1 MSHSSITQYL
11 IKIGGQVQGVGFRP
25 YIYRLAHQYQLV
37 GWVKNL
43 AGEVEIKVQGSAT
56 QEFFEQLVVQAPPL
70 ARPYILSCL
79 SQPIEPLTDFQILP
93 SDNAVQGDIHLPPD
107 YFTCSDCLAELHNRQ
122 DRRYRYPF
130 INCTQCGP
138 RYTLISQLPYD
149 RPNTSMAGFPLCP
162 DCLAEYEN
170 PLDRRFH
177 AQPLAC
183 PICGP
188 QLFFHQADV
197 YIYDTALALTAA
209 VQALGAGKIVAVK
222 GIGGYH
228 LLCAADNDDAI
239 LRLRRKK
246 PRPAKPLAVML
257 PGLSLNSMLATDDIF
272 STNGL
277 SITQSELALLC
288 DPKRPIVLVKKTD
301 DFSLSQH
308 LAPGLAEIGIM
319 LPYSPLHHLLL
330 EDFGA
335 PVVATSANLSGEPV
349 LIDNPAV
356 ETRLAPVVDAFLHH
370 NRPILRPADDSVFKT
385 IAKKTR
391 PLRLG
396 RGIAPLELTLPFS
409 IAQPLLAV
417 GAHLKNTIALAWDN
431 RVIISPHIGDL
442 EAPRSLD
449 VFQQVID
456 DLKNIYDIEITKIIC
471 DAHPHYANT
480 RWAKQSGLPVTP
492 VFHHHAHA
500 SALVG
505 EFFNRQ
511 PWLIFTWDGVGY
523 GADGSLW
530 GGEAFYGQPGN
541 WQRVATMRSFSPP
554 GGNKAGREPWRSA
567 LALCWEL
574 GVNWLTAPVDTSL
587 LFQAWQRGLNC
598 PSTTA
603 VGRLFDAAAA
613 LTGVLT
619 TASFEG
625 QGPML
630 LEAIA
635 TEDTD
640 FIELPLEK
648 NALGL
653 WQTDWAPLVPYL
665 LEQNIALE
673 QRAAGFHQSMA
684 HGLLAQA
691 QQIHRETGVKQIG
704 LTGGVF
710 QNRRLAETTVALL
723 QEAGFAVYLT
733 EQLPCNDGGLSF
745 GQVIEYN
752 GSEE

>member
-1 MSHSSITQYL
+1 MTTSIGQYL
-11 IKIGGQVQGVGFRP
+11 VKIGGQVQGVGFRP
-25 YIYRLAHQYQLV
+25 YIYRLAHQYGML
-37 GWVKNL
+37 GWVKNVT
-43 AGEVEIKVQGSAT
+43 GEVEIKVQGTESAV
-56 QEFFEQLVVQAPPL
+56 ENFLEQLVVQAPPL
-70 ARPYILSCL
+70 AQPHLISCI
-79 SQPIEPLTDFQILP
+79 SQPVELLTGFQILP
-93 SDNAVQGDIHLPPD
+93 SENKTVANIHLPPD
-107 YFTCSDCLAELHNRQ
+107 YFTCPDCLTELHNPQ

-138 RYTLISQLPYD
+138 RYTLIAQLPYD
-149 RPNTSMAGFPLCP
+149 RPNTSMADFSLCP
-162 DCLAEYEN
+162 DCLAEYNN

-188 QLFFHQADV
+188 QLTFHQAELV
-197 YIYDTALALTAA
+197 IKDTALALTAA
-209 VQALGAGKIVAVK
+209 VTALQAGQILAVK

-228 LLCAADNDDAI
+228 LLCAADNDEAI

-257 PGLSLNSMLATDDIF
+257 PENLIPSAE
-272 STNGL
+272 NGFN
-277 SITQSELALLC
+277 ITESELALLR

-301 DFSLSQH
+301 EFSLSQH
-308 LAPGLAEIGIM
+308 LAPGLADIGIM
-319 LPYSPLHHLLL
+319 QPYSPLHHLLL
-330 EDFGA
+330 TDFGA
-335 PVVATSANLSGEPV
+335 PVVATSANISGEPV
-349 LIDNPAV
+349 LIDNQAV

-385 IAKKTR
+385 IAQKSR

-409 IAQPLLAV
+409 ITQPLLAV

-449 VFQQVID
+449 IFQQVIH
-456 DLKNIYDIEITKIIC
+456 DLTNIYRIEITQIIC

-480 RWAKQSGLPVTP
+480 RWAKHSGLPVTP

-505 EFFNRQ
+505 EFVNGQ

-523 GADGSLW
+523 GADGRLW
-530 GGEAFYGQPGN
+530 GGEAFYGQPGH
-541 WQRVATMRSFSPP
+541 WQRVATMRTFSLP

-567 LALCWEL
+567 LALCWEI
-574 GVNWLTAPVDTSL
+574 GFNWQTAPVDSTL
-587 LFQAWQRGLNC
+587 LFQAWQRGINS
-598 PSTTA
+598 PPTTA
-603 VGRLFDAAAA
+603 MGRLFDAAAA
-613 LTGVLT
+613 LTGLLT
-619 TASFEG
+619 TATFEG

-635 TEDTD
+635 TDNTD
-640 FIELPLEK
+640 YLELPLEK
-648 NALGL
+648 NTADL
-653 WQTDWAPLVPYL
+653 WQTDWSPLVPYL
-665 LEQNIALE
+665 LKQEIPLE
-673 QRAAGFHQSMA
+673 QRAAGFHNSMA
-684 HGLLAQA
+684 HSLLAQA
-691 QQIHRETGVKQIG
+691 QQIHRETGVRQIG

-710 QNRRLAETTVALL
+710 QNRRLTETAVTLL
-723 QEAGFAVYLT
+723 QAAGFQVYLT

-752 GSEE
+752 RHLA